1 MDSRYALGITE
12 LDAQHSEIESLFIA
26 LQEALEHKKS
36 GHALLADLCEK
47 LRFHFHA
54 EESVMQIFA
63 YPETQEHK
71 RKHLEILKSVESYKD
86 KRLTKADIQELK
98 DQPMQL
104 FYDQILS
111 QDMRF
116 AVFIKNNKERMG
128 IT

>member
-12 LDAQHSEIESLFIA
+12 LDAQHTEIEMLFIA
-26 LQEALEHKKS
+26 LQTSLDDKKGWHSLLES
-36 GHALLADLCEK
+36 LCEK

-54 EESVMQIFA
+54 EESIMQIFA

-71 RKHLEILKSVESYKD
+71 RKHLEILKSVESYKG
-86 KRLTKADIQELK
+86 KRLTKADIQELRE
-98 DQPMQL
+98 QPMRL

-116 AVFIKNNKERMG
+116 AVFIKNNKERLG
-128 IT
+128 IA